1 MRFYNLLIFLLRA
14 FSLFIAAAAL
24 AYFTL
29 AYGWGFMIQTLVIAA
44 LITLILICLRIR
56 GKHEDN

>member
-24 AYFTL
+24 TYFTL
-29 AYGWGFMIQTLVIAA
+29 TYGWGFMMQTLVIAV
-44 LITLILICLRIR
+44 LITLICLRIR
-56 GKHEDN
+56 GRHEDN